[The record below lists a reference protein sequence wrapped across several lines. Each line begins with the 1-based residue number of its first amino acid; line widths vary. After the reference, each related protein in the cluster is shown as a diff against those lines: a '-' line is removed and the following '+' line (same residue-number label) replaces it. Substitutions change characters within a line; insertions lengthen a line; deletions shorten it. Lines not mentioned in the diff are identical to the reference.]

1 MKCLII
7 YFSLT
12 GNTKKI
18 TEAIKKGMDSH
29 VEKCDLVKIR
39 DVDVQSFHNYDLI
52 GLGSPVWSGP
62 PVNVRIFLRNL
73 PRFEGKHAFAFSTHG
88 ATPERFFPMV
98 CKTLTEKGFTVI
110 GINDWYGS
118 GNLPI
123 SPHPYLT
130 DGHPDEIDIREAEE
144 FGTEMAGLSRRIY
157 EGETNLI
164 PHHLKDLPWERPGA
178 GPPRE
183 RPTIDMEKCLYPEC
197 RLCMDNCP
205 MGSIDLSVSPPIFA
219 VGNCRPC
226 YFCEMLCPTGAIEVD
241 YGPPSDYER
250 RRAREDFA
258 LNIEKAEAEGK
269 FRRHVPIEEVGFDT
283 PYHTFLT
290 KHPRWVLPEDW

>member
-1 MKCLII
+1 MKCIII

-12 GNTKKI
+12 GNTKMVTK
-18 TEAIKKGMDSH
+18 AIQRGMNGLVDC
-29 VEKCDLVKIR
+29 CDLVKLK
-39 DVDVQSFHNYDLI
+39 DVDVQKLHDYDLI

-73 PRFEGKHAFAFSTHG
+73 PIIEGKHAFTFTTHG

-98 CKTLTEKGFTVI
+98 CKTLTEKGLTVI

-118 GNLPI
+118 GNMPI
-123 SPHPYLT
+123 SPKPYLT
-130 DGHPDEIDIREAEE
+130 DGHPDETDIREAEE
-144 FGTEMAGLSRRIY
+144 WGKEIAERSRRIY
-157 EGETNLI
+157 AGETDLI
-164 PHHLKDLPWERPGA
+164 PDLQDLPWERPGA

-183 RPTIDMEKCLYPEC
+183 RPTLNTEKCLYPEC

-205 MGSIDLSVSPPIFA
+205 MGSIDLSFSPPIFA

-226 YFCEMLCPTGAIEVD
+226 YFCEMICPTGAIEVD
-241 YGPPSDYER
+241 YGPPSDYEC

-258 LNIEKAEAEGK
+258 KNIEEAEAAGK
-269 FRRHVPIEEVGFDT
+269 FRRLVPIEEVGFDT

-290 KHPRWVLPEDW
+290 KHPRWVIPEDD